1 MENNLYEILEVSPK
15 ASTEVI
21 EKAYKTLAKKYH
33 PDTYKEDKRYATI
46 MIKKI
51 NNAYD
56 ILSNEEKRKEYDEQI
71 KLEIQKDIEPKEEN
85 LNMENTQSNSS
96 FMDKYIQK
104 YSKRNTNYDKINRAI
119 DEQYKK
125 LTPKISN
132 TVVVLILI
140 GALVALIF
148 VCLSCMDI
156 ISNI

>member
-1 MENNLYEILEVSPK
+1 MENNLYEILEVSPN

-33 PDTYKEDKRYATI
+33 PDTYKADKRYASS

-56 ILSNEEKRKEYDEQI
+56 ILSNEEKRKEYDEQL
-71 KLEIQKDIEPKEEN
+71 KYEMQKDIEQKEED
-85 LNMENTQSNSS
+85 LNMDNTQLKPS

-104 YSKRNTNYDKINRAI
+104 YTKRNNNYDKINRAI